1 MKIGGACKAY
11 QSKMSNIV
19 DAPIKRVL
27 RGCNMQQMKT
37 YSKFTSRFNRT
48 HNQNFETDQVIEL
61 HSVTQPTD
69 TDHLSVF
76 SFPP

>member
-37 YSKFTSRFNRT
+37 YKFTSKLNRT

-61 HSVTQPTD
+61 HSVTQPTSIR
-69 TDHLSVF
+69 LS
-76 SFPP
+76 